1 MRVVTYIQISKILW
15 TDWRITSVSNWMY
28 MVLMMLSTEMHT
40 AEPLVPEIAIEELKN
55 TSYKVLIKFRE
66 NWTKQEVMHYVLG
79 PAGLLILFW
88 IRKNCHSSGRNLL
101 YLFIRRVTKLVIVEG
116 YKCYQPCTKSIQY
129 SCLKVNSTCRQN
141 YRVSVWIST

>member
-1 MRVVTYIQISKILW
+1 
-15 TDWRITSVSNWMY
+15 
-28 MVLMMLSTEMHT
+28 
-40 AEPLVPEIAIEELKN
+40 
-55 TSYKVLIKFRE
+55 
-66 NWTKQEVMHYVLG
+66 MHYVLG

-141 YRVSVWIST
+141 YMVSVWISTKYIKYWTDILYSSDTGQKVVV